1 MALKFVRSLAK
12 SISYLFSFV
21 PEPSKLER
29 EEGISALVVSRNE
42 PFIEPSLKSILNI
55 VDEIVLVDSSSGK
68 WKKQV
73 HKVSK
78 ISKKINLVSTEPDY
92 EKQMKIGFSLTKKK
106 WILKWDA
113 DFVGFSKI
121 DELRN
126 MIDSLVPSKYYVFY
140 FPVINLELDFFHTDP
155 KSRFHLG
162 HRLFHYSPRLLSPT
176 TSLLRTINKIY
187 MRTKG
192 LFPARTAY
200 GPIPIWYYRKTL
212 NYPYAV
218 HLKSIKPRKRIVERR
233 FQHLWTILP
242 SFRKKIHGNLDNFV
256 DVQLKKMDVSYDDI
270 YEIIIDRMKKGL
282 ITYDGVHPKILKNW
296 VIENLH
302 VNFSPTKDFE
312 MKLKE
317 YLKD

>member
-1 MALKFVRSLAK
+1 MALKFIRSLAK
-12 SISYLFSFV
+12 SFSYFLSFV
-21 PEPSKLER
+21 PEPLKLER

-42 PFIEPSLKSILNI
+42 PFIEPSLKSILKI

-68 WKKQV
+68 WRDEVK
-73 HKVSK
+73 KVSK
-78 ISKKINLVSTEPDY
+78 ISNKINFVSTKPDY
-92 EKQMKIGFSLTKKK
+92 EKQMKIGFSLTKKR

-121 DELRN
+121 YKLKN
-126 MIDSLVPSKYYVFY
+126 LIDSLTPSKYYVFY

-155 KSRFHLG
+155 KSKFHMG
-162 HRLFHYSPRLLSPT
+162 HRLFHHSPRLLSPT
-176 TSLLRTINKIY
+176 TPLLKTINKIN

-192 LFPARTAY
+192 LFPARTGY
-200 GPIPIWYYRKTL
+200 GPIPIWYHKKTL

-218 HLKSIKPRKRIVERR
+218 HLKSVKPRKRIVERR

-242 SFRKKIHGNLDNFV
+242 SSRKKIYGSLDNFV
-256 DVQLKKMDVSYDDI
+256 DVQLKKMDVSYDEL
-270 YEIIIDRMKKGL
+270 YEIIINRMKKGL
-282 ITYDGVHPKILKNW
+282 ITYNGVHPNILKNW
-296 VIENLH
+296 VIENLC
-302 VNFSPTKDFE
+302 VNFSPNKDFE